1 MLIRPLITCL
11 SRIVKLMEKCDPI
24 TTIQANRQLKFTAVC
39 GLMASI
45 VLVIVKF
52 TLGIL
57 GNSYSVIADGV
68 ESISDTVTDITL
80 ILGIQFWSA
89 PPDKNHPYGHR
100 RIETIITAFIGIMLL
115 LSAFFII
122 YKAFQGIACGRRDT
136 PVEGIALLAPIIAII
151 IKESIYRWTLS
162 VSKKLKSSVL
172 YANAWHHRSDAI
184 TSVITLIAVFLSMLN
199 EHLYIVDNIGGIVCS
214 ILIIRVAYK
223 IIKPALNEL
232 SDSGASEKTRQ
243 QIEEISLS
251 IKSIK
256 SVHKIRTRK
265 MGSAIFADL
274 HMLVDGNTTVREG
287 HDIANILQDTLKKS
301 IPELIDVV
309 IHIEP
314 ND

>member
-1 MLIRPLITCL
+1 MLERLLIICL
-11 SRIVKLMEKCDPI
+11 SRKRQMERCDSACLLQDNKQI
-24 TTIQANRQLKFTAVC
+24 KFAAIC
-39 GLMASI
+39 GLMSSI
-45 VLVIVKF
+45 ILIIVKF
-52 TLGIL
+52 VLGIL

-89 PPDKNHPYGHR
+89 PPDDNHPYGHR

-115 LSAFFII
+115 FAAFFII
-122 YKAFQGIACGRRDT
+122 YRAVSGIVSGKRED
-136 PVEGIALLAPIIAII
+136 PVGGIALLAPVIAII
-151 IKESIYRWTLS
+151 IKESIYRWTLK
-162 VSKKLKSSVL
+162 VSKELKSQVL
-172 YANAWHHRSDAI
+172 FANAWHHRSDAI
-184 TSVITLIAVFLSMLN
+184 TSVVTLIAIFVSRLN

-223 IIKPALNEL
+223 IIRPALNEL
-232 SDSGASEKTRQ
+232 SDSGASEKTRK
-243 QIEEISLS
+243 QIEEISLGVDA
-251 IKSIK
+251 IK
-256 SVHKIRTRK
+256 SVHKIRTRR
-265 MGSAIFADL
+265 MGTVVFADM
-274 HMLVDGNTTVREG
+274 HMLVDGDTTVREG